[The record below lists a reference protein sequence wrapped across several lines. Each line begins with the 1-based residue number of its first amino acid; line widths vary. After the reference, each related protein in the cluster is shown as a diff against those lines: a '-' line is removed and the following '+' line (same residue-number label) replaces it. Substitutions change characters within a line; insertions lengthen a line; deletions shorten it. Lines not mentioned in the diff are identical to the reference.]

1 MSADDGVIGTND
13 DASSCKR
20 FAVEKKY
27 WHDPFISLLVPK
39 SSSRKAP
46 EINRGYYARV
56 KGIQILVENFLR
68 VLLFVKYDISIL
80 RYKVE
85 RQTGHRAFRES
96 QAIARTCLGTRL
108 TEFSGER

>member
-27 WHDPFISLLVPK
+27 WHDPFISLLIPK

-68 VLLFVKYDISIL
+68 VIFIFSKNNNISTSSLLLIDL
-80 RYKVE
+80 DRNW
-85 RQTGHRAFRES
+85 HCHES
-96 QAIARTCLGTRL
+96 YVNLGPSL
-108 TEFSGER
+108 